1 MGSVP
6 WDGGSEFLL
15 TAPNVDENTET
26 TAAAGDAGAPR
37 VESGPASGNGYPS
50 PSPAAQRGGVAG
62 PGGAADAG
70 YPAWAADAEGT
81 EDAWRPG
88 QLSSGLQAFLRGE
101 ETACPEWYAGELH
114 HHHHG

>member
-26 TAAAGDAGAPR
+26 TAAAGDDGAPR

-70 YPAWAADAEGT
+70 YLCEN
-81 EDAWRPG
+81 
-88 QLSSGLQAFLRGE
+88 
-101 ETACPEWYAGELH
+101 
-114 HHHHG
+114 